1 MVRVSGW
8 RWVGVILIC
17 VVMATASTAQVT
29 FMTIVNFDGPNGAL
43 PVNVSLIQGT
53 DGNFYGTTE
62 LGGASCGRGC
72 GEVFKITPNGKL
84 TRLYSFC
91 RLAQCADGDQPEAS
105 LVQGI
110 DGRFYG
116 ETLSGGSRPDGCGTV
131 FAITA
136 KGQLTTLHTFEGA
149 DGCGPQGG
157 LLQAANGNFYGGT
170 YDSIFEITPAGQF
183 TSLYTFCSMAN
194 CADGSRP
201 SAPLVQA
208 SDGSFYGTTGIG
220 GAGPNCSSSL
230 FPNGCG
236 TIFKITPAGKLTTLY
251 RFCALSNCA
260 DGMGPGA
267 LIQATN
273 GNLYGATGNGG
284 ANCAPYGC
292 GTVFEVSNNH
302 LTTLYSFCN
311 LTNCA
316 DGSSPSL
323 LTQATDGNFY
333 GTTQSGGIGDGTVF
347 EITSAG
353 TLTTLHSMCSE
364 TLCSDGS
371 SPMGGL
377 LQASNGVF
385 YGTTYMGGTSNDG
398 IVFSLDT
405 GLAPFVSFIRNPAK
419 VGQQFGILGYGLTGA
434 SGVVFN
440 GISASFTAKSDT
452 LLIATVPSGAT
463 TGYVTVLTAT
473 GTLTSNVPFHVIR

>member
-1 MVRVSGW
+1 
-8 RWVGVILIC
+8 
-17 VVMATASTAQVT
+17 
-29 FMTIVNFDGPNGAL
+29 
-43 PVNVSLIQGT
+43 
-53 DGNFYGTTE
+53 
-62 LGGASCGRGC
+62 
-72 GEVFKITPNGKL
+72 
-84 TRLYSFC
+84 
-91 RLAQCADGDQPEAS
+91 
-105 LVQGI
+105 
-110 DGRFYG
+110 
-116 ETLSGGSRPDGCGTV
+116 
-131 FAITA
+131 
-136 KGQLTTLHTFEGA
+136 
-149 DGCGPQGG
+149 
-157 LLQAANGNFYGGT
+157 
-170 YDSIFEITPAGQF
+170 
-183 TSLYTFCSMAN
+183 
-194 CADGSRP
+194 
-201 SAPLVQA
+201 
-208 SDGSFYGTTGIG
+208 
-220 GAGPNCSSSL
+220 
-230 FPNGCG
+230 
-236 TIFKITPAGKLTTLY
+236 
-251 RFCALSNCA
+251 
-260 DGMGPGA
+260 MGPGA